1 MQEKLLSSCRGK
13 GGGRHGSKFAV
24 EGLVQEGL
32 LQFLQG
38 GEFAFVEASEVL
50 GFYAQVVGG
59 LLAVISAGIAQR
71 AGGGEGQQK
80 LCGLMQGSQLPRRWP
95 CCEGL
100 LDTLIITRPRPLSR
114 KTQLH
119 ELGRV
124 DDAVRQVKPLQRVHG
139 SAQSANKTEFIEAAG
154 TPYGGKESIK
164 SPPRYKTRLQ
174 L

>member
-100 LDTLIITRPRPLSR
+100 LDTLQIRSGPGCLLKIYLLPRL
-114 KTQLH
+114 LD
-119 ELGRV
+119 L
-124 DDAVRQVKPLQRVHG
+124 AVRRLY
-139 SAQSANKTEFIEAAG
+139 AFE
-154 TPYGGKESIK
+154 GG
-164 SPPRYKTRLQ
+164 
-174 L
+174 